1 MADRKSVSAE
11 DTIRSSIESRS
22 SRVVCGVRCRPC
34 KTSLCAALKRVKI
47 PDGVLY
53 LEHSARP
60 ARTFSLLWVLHACMV
75 YSWTFCLAVV
85 TCCDSVTEQLLMTIN
100 NGVLAYIKAF
110 RQRADTDSVRNHV
123 LGKYSS
129 SLIRSAKDVLWE
141 GCSEDLGRLKLEKK
155 TRRSSSTRPQE
166 LADLDDI
173 LEAFNVLDD
182 DNCLPEIVCSAEDL
196 LQMPQLLPLHGI
208 EQVAE
213 EVRSFRE
220 VVCSRLDNI
229 DRQLKQF
236 DGAAAPQ
243 PSSPPSSGVS
253 SAGIAQM
260 NPPDPLERRCNLIL
274 FGVGEEEDLTVV
286 PKVLEAVSGN
296 MVPIKDM
303 FRLGRKTKQVQSTS
317 TPQPSGSSAAV
328 RPRPILIKLNCPWDR
343 RIILAGKK
351 KLSSVEGMEKYFLQ
365 PDLSVDERKR
375 RRDAYLARK
384 GGSARSDN
392 ND

>member
-85 TCCDSVTEQLLMTIN
+85 TCCDSVTERLLMTIN

-141 GCSEDLGRLKLEKK
+141 GCSEDPGRLKLEEK

-173 LEAFNVLDD
+173 LQ
-182 DNCLPEIVCSAEDL
+182 CS
-196 LQMPQLLPLHGI
+196 
-208 EQVAE
+208 
-213 EVRSFRE
+213 
-220 VVCSRLDNI
+220 
-229 DRQLKQF
+229 
-236 DGAAAPQ
+236 
-243 PSSPPSSGVS
+243 
-253 SAGIAQM
+253 
-260 NPPDPLERRCNLIL
+260 
-274 FGVGEEEDLTVV
+274 
-286 PKVLEAVSGN
+286 
-296 MVPIKDM
+296 
-303 FRLGRKTKQVQSTS
+303 
-317 TPQPSGSSAAV
+317 
-328 RPRPILIKLNCPWDR
+328 
-343 RIILAGKK
+343 
-351 KLSSVEGMEKYFLQ
+351 
-365 PDLSVDERKR
+365 
-375 RRDAYLARK
+375 
-384 GGSARSDN
+384 
-392 ND
+392 

>member
-1 MADRKSVSAE
+1 M
-11 DTIRSSIESRS
+11 
-22 SRVVCGVRCRPC
+22 
-34 KTSLCAALKRVKI
+34 
-47 PDGVLY
+47 
-53 LEHSARP
+53 
-60 ARTFSLLWVLHACMV
+60 FSLLWVLHACMV

-213 EVRSFRE
+213 EVCSFRE

-243 PSSPPSSGVS
+243 LSSPPSSGVS

-303 FRLGRKTKQVQSTS
+303 FRLGRKTKRVQSTS